1 MKSII
6 LGILCVALT
15 ATDGLAKDASPEAI
29 AAAER
34 AYQEGMKH
42 FEAENLD
49 AAIVSFQ
56 SAIAQHEKYAP
67 AYVGLGHVY
76 LKQGDLAEAEKA
88 FKTAVIKNKKYAPA
102 YNGLGLVYSRKKKEL
117 RRAIAYFR
125 DANRAD
131 KKYSEAQYNLA
142 QTLEAYGS
150 SETLKAY
157 RNVLKIDPK
166 HPNANYRIG
175 ILLDKDGEREKA
187 VQAYRDQ
194 LQAKPDHHGARL
206 NLGINLKL
214 LGQLREALQHLLEAA
229 TVINDF
235 QRRAVLEL
243 AQVFQR
249 AKAFEQSARLFESY
263 IKQLS
268 EKEQETYCDLNLVAS
283 GPIIEEY
290 NDAETLP
297 EKKRVFRTFWSRLDP
312 APVTE
317 ANERLLEHYRRVA
330 YAREFFGT
338 HRFPWDARGEAYI
351 RYGAPDHV
359 SNSGNIQLERTKKL
373 VAVKERLIQKAGPAV
388 DRLLR
393 ERADAVAT
401 GMVGMREQLRR
412 GEQSGSSPRIEQF
425 VPDAPGDQHDPN
437 APVNRL
443 QVTSGTVL
451 GWPVYPVD
459 GIWEYW
465 IYADVGNGIEVVFE
479 QRVNQGAW
487 DYADVP
493 LGVGR
498 IARIWQDMHPEIV
511 LKRVAAITPITYRPD
526 FATGALDFYLA
537 SSAFRGKEG
546 LTTLE
551 IYYGI
556 PTAQL
561 HFAPGQDGARIAQLD
576 RGIVV
581 YNQAGDPVYRTSQEM
596 VLGAPGE
603 ADLSP
608 GAYMPEMDRLFLTP
622 GNYRI
627 SVQVLDRQSR
637 KSQVYQINRVVPEY
651 DIDDELKISDV
662 ELAATIDMADKS
674 RFQKGNIAVIP
685 MASKAYLP
693 TQPVFIYF
701 EIYNLKRNPFGQTKY
716 RVSYVVR
723 SRDQKTIGARIL
735 GGVGKML
742 GQKSEQGV
750 ISIEYEQVGTEMQEP
765 GYIELDMSRSEP
777 GEKIVEIAVV
787 DETTGQTATATATF
801 VTQ

>member
-1 MKSII
+1 M
-6 LGILCVALT
+6 
-15 ATDGLAKDASPEAI
+15 
-29 AAAER
+29 
-34 AYQEGMKH
+34 
-42 FEAENLD
+42 
-49 AAIVSFQ
+49 
-56 SAIAQHEKYAP
+56 
-67 AYVGLGHVY
+67 
-76 LKQGDLAEAEKA
+76 
-88 FKTAVIKNKKYAPA
+88 
-102 YNGLGLVYSRKKKEL
+102 
-117 RRAIAYFR
+117 
-125 DANRAD
+125 
-131 KKYSEAQYNLA
+131 
-142 QTLEAYGS
+142 
-150 SETLKAY
+150 
-157 RNVLKIDPK
+157 
-166 HPNANYRIG
+166 
-175 ILLDKDGEREKA
+175 
-187 VQAYRDQ
+187 
-194 LQAKPDHHGARL
+194 
-206 NLGINLKL
+206 
-214 LGQLREALQHLLEAA
+214 
-229 TVINDF
+229 
-235 QRRAVLEL
+235 
-243 AQVFQR
+243 
-249 AKAFEQSARLFESY
+249 
-263 IKQLS
+263 
-268 EKEQETYCDLNLVAS
+268 
-283 GPIIEEY
+283 
-290 NDAETLP
+290 
-297 EKKRVFRTFWSRLDP
+297 
-312 APVTE
+312 
-317 ANERLLEHYRRVA
+317 EHYRRVA

-359 SNSGNIQLERTKKL
+359 SNSGDIQLEQTKEL

-393 ERADAVAT
+393 ARADAVASS
-401 GMVGMREQLRR
+401 MVGMRGQLRR
-412 GEQSGSSPRIEQF
+412 GEHSSPRIEQF
-425 VPDAPGDQHDPN
+425 VPNASSDQRDPSAPG
-437 APVNRL
+437 NRL
-443 QVTSGTVL
+443 RVTSGTIL

-459 GIWEYW
+459 GLWEYW

-479 QRVNQGAW
+479 QRSNQGAW
-487 DYADVP
+487 DYADIP
-493 LGVGR
+493 LGRGR

-511 LKRVAAITPITYRPD
+511 LKGIAAITPMTYRPD

-537 SSAFRGKEG
+537 SSAFRGQDG

-556 PTAQL
+556 PTPQL
-561 HFAPGQDGARIAQLD
+561 HFVAGQDGARIAQLD

-581 YNQAGDPVYRTSQEM
+581 YNQAGDPIYRTSQEM
-596 VLGAPGE
+596 LLAASGE
-603 ADLSP
+603 ATQVP

-637 KSQVYQINRVVPEY
+637 KSQVYHIDRVVPEY

-662 ELAATIDMADKS
+662 ELAATIDVADKS

>member
-1 MKSII
+1 MKTII
-6 LGILCVALT
+6 LGILCIALT

-49 AAIVSFQ
+49 AALVSFR

-76 LKQGDLAEAEKA
+76 LKQGNLAEAEKA
-88 FKTAVIKNKKYAPA
+88 FKTAVSKNKKYAPA
-102 YNGLGLVYSRKKKEL
+102 YNGLGLVYSRKKNEL
-117 RRAIAYFR
+117 RRAITYFR

-142 QTLEAYGS
+142 QTLENYGS

-194 LQAKPDHHGARL
+194 LEAKSDHLGARL
-206 NLGINLKL
+206 NLGIDLKL
-214 LGQLREALQHLLEAA
+214 LGQLREALQHLLKVA
-229 TVINDF
+229 TVASDF

-263 IKQLS
+263 IKQLP
-268 EKEQETYCDLNLVAS
+268 EKEQETYCDLNLLTS
-283 GPIIEEY
+283 GPILKEY

-297 EKKRVFRTFWSRLDP
+297 QKKRVFRTFWSRLDP

-338 HRFPWDARGEAYI
+338 LRFPWDARGEAYI

-373 VAVKERLIQKAGPAV
+373 VDVKERLIQKAGPAV

-393 ERADAVAT
+393 ARADAVASS
-401 GMVGMREQLRR
+401 MVGMRGQLQRTGDRSPGAR
-412 GEQSGSSPRIEQF
+412 GERQ
-425 VPDAPGDQHDPN
+425 
-437 APVNRL
+437 
-443 QVTSGTVL
+443 QVTSGTIL

-465 IYADVGNGIEVVFE
+465 IYADVGDGIEVVFE
-479 QRVNQGAW
+479 QRSNQGAW
-487 DYADVP
+487 DYADIP
-493 LGVGR
+493 LGRGR

-511 LKRVAAITPITYRPD
+511 LKQVAAITPMTYRPD

-537 SSAFRGKEG
+537 SSAFRGQED
-546 LTTLE
+546 LTALE

-561 HFAPGQDGARIAQLD
+561 HFAAGQDGARIAQLD

-581 YNQAGDPVYRTSQEM
+581 YNQAGDPVYRTSREM
-596 VLGAPGE
+596 VLGASGE
-603 ADLSP
+603 ADQSP

-627 SVQVLDRQSR
+627 SVQVLDRRSR
-637 KSQVYQINRVVPEY
+637 KSQVYHINRVVPEY

-662 ELAATIDMADKS
+662 ELAATINVADKS
-674 RFQKGNIAVIP
+674 RFQKGGIEVIP
-685 MASKAYLP
+685 IASRAYLP

-701 EIYNLKRNPFGQTKY
+701 EIYNLKRNAFGQTKY

-750 ISIEYEQVGTEMQEP
+750 ISIEYEQVGTETQEP
-765 GYIELDMSRSEP
+765 GYLELDMSRSEP
-777 GEKIVEIAVV
+777 GEKIVEIAIV

>member
-6 LGILCVALT
+6 LGILCIALT
-15 ATDGLAKDASPEAI
+15 ATDGLAKDALPEAI

-34 AYQEGMKH
+34 AYREGIKH

-49 AAIVSFQ
+49 AALVSFQ
-56 SAIAQHEKYAP
+56 SAIAQNEKYAP

-76 LKQGDLAEAEKA
+76 LKQGNLSEAEKA
-88 FKTAVIKNKKYAPA
+88 FKTAVSKNKKHAPA
-102 YNGLGLVYSRKKKEL
+102 YNGLGLVYSRKKNEL

-142 QTLEAYGS
+142 QTLENYGS

-175 ILLDKDGEREKA
+175 ILLDKEGEREKA

-194 LQAKPDHHGARL
+194 LEAKPDHRGARL
-206 NLGINLKL
+206 NLGIDLKL
-214 LGQLREALQHLLEAA
+214 LGQLQEALQHLLKVA
-229 TVINDF
+229 TVASDF

-283 GPIIEEY
+283 GPILKEY

-297 EKKRVFRTFWSRLDP
+297 EKKRVFRIFWSRLDP

-373 VAVKERLIQKAGPAV
+373 VDVKERLIQKAGPAV

-393 ERADAVAT
+393 ARADAVASS
-401 GMVGMREQLRR
+401 MVGMRGQLPRTGDRSPGAR
-412 GEQSGSSPRIEQF
+412 GERQ
-425 VPDAPGDQHDPN
+425 
-437 APVNRL
+437 
-443 QVTSGTVL
+443 QVTSGTIL

-465 IYADVGNGIEVVFE
+465 IYADVGDGIEVVFE

-487 DYADVP
+487 DYADIP
-493 LGVGR
+493 LGRGR

-511 LKRVAAITPITYRPD
+511 LKQVAVLTPMTYRPD

-537 SSAFRGKEG
+537 SSAFRAQEG
-546 LTTLE
+546 LTALE

-561 HFAPGQDGARIAQLD
+561 LFAPGQDGARIAQLD

-581 YNQAGDPVYRTSQEM
+581 YNQAGDPVYRTSREM
-596 VLGAPGE
+596 LLAASGE
-603 ADLSP
+603 ATQAP
-608 GAYMPEMDRLFLTP
+608 GAYMPEMDRLFLSP

-627 SVQVLDRQSR
+627 SVQVLDRRSR
-637 KSQVYQINRVVPEY
+637 KSQVYHINRVVPEY

-662 ELAATIDMADKS
+662 ELAATINVADKS
-674 RFQKGNIAVIP
+674 RFQKGDIEVIP
-685 MASKAYLP
+685 IASKAYLP
-693 TQPVFIYF
+693 AQPVFIYF
-701 EIYNLKRNPFGQTKY
+701 EIYNLKRNSFGQTKY

-750 ISIEYEQVGTEMQEP
+750 VSIEYEQVGTETQEP
-765 GYIELDMSRSEP
+765 GYLELDMSRSEP

-787 DETTGQTATATATF
+787 DETTGQTVTATATF

>member
-1 MKSII
+1 MKTII
-6 LGILCVALT
+6 LGILCIALT

-34 AYQEGMKH
+34 AYREGMKH

-49 AAIVSFQ
+49 AALVSFQ

-76 LKQGDLAEAEKA
+76 LKQGNLAEAEKA
-88 FKTAVIKNKKYAPA
+88 FKTAVSKNKKYAPA
-102 YNGLGLVYSRKKKEL
+102 YNGLGLVYSRKKNEL
-117 RRAIAYFR
+117 RRAIASFR

-142 QTLEAYGS
+142 QTLENYGS

-194 LQAKPDHHGARL
+194 LQAKPDHLGARL
-206 NLGINLKL
+206 NLGIDLKL
-214 LGQLREALQHLLEAA
+214 LGQLREALQHLLKVA
-229 TVINDF
+229 TVASDF

-249 AKAFEQSARLFESY
+249 AKAFDQSARLFESY
-263 IKQLS
+263 IRQLS

-283 GPIIEEY
+283 GPILKKY
-290 NDAETLP
+290 NDAEILSA
-297 EKKRVFRTFWSRLDP
+297 KKRVFRTFWSRLDP

-338 HRFPWDARGEAYI
+338 LRFPWDARGEAYI
-351 RYGAPDHV
+351 RYGTPDHV

-373 VAVKERLIQKAGPAV
+373 VDVKERLIQKAGPAV

-393 ERADAVAT
+393 ARADAVASS
-401 GMVGMREQLRR
+401 MRGMRGQLRR
-412 GEQSGSSPRIEQF
+412 AEQRGPGERQ
-425 VPDAPGDQHDPN
+425 
-437 APVNRL
+437 
-443 QVTSGTVL
+443 QVTSGTIL

-465 IYADVGNGIEVVFE
+465 IYADVGDGIEVVFE
-479 QRVNQGAW
+479 KRVNQGAW

-511 LKRVAAITPITYRPD
+511 LKQVAAFAPTTYRPD

-537 SSAFRGKEG
+537 SSAFRAQEG
-546 LTTLE
+546 LTALE

-561 HFAPGQDGARIAQLD
+561 HFAAGQDGAQIAQLD

-596 VLGAPGE
+596 VLHASGE
-603 ADLSP
+603 ADQSP
-608 GAYMPEMDRLFLTP
+608 GAYMPEMDRLFLAP

-627 SVQVLDRQSR
+627 SVQVLDRRSR
-637 KSQVYQINRVVPEY
+637 KSQVYHIDRVVPEF
-651 DIDDELKISDV
+651 DTDEELKISDV
-662 ELAATIDMADKS
+662 ELAATINVADKS
-674 RFQKGNIAVIP
+674 RFQKGDIEVIP
-685 MASKAYLP
+685 IASKAYLP
-693 TQPVFIYF
+693 AQPVFIYF
-701 EIYNLKRNPFGQTKY
+701 EIYNLKRNAFGQTKY

-750 ISIEYEQVGTEMQEP
+750 ISIEYEQAGTETQEP
-765 GYIELDMSRSEP
+765 GYLELDMSRSEP
-777 GEKIVEIAVV
+777 GEKTVEIAVV

-801 VTQ
+801 ITQ

>member
-6 LGILCVALT
+6 LGILCIALT

-34 AYQEGMKH
+34 AYREGMKH

-56 SAIAQHEKYAP
+56 SAIAQNEKYAS

-88 FKTAVIKNKKYAPA
+88 FKTAVLKNKKYAPA

-142 QTLEAYGS
+142 QTLEVYGS

-166 HPNANYRIG
+166 HPNANYRMG

-194 LQAKPDHHGARL
+194 LEAKPDHQGARL

-229 TVINDF
+229 TVASDF

-263 IKQLS
+263 IKQLP

-283 GPIIEEY
+283 GPILKEY

-359 SNSGNIQLERTKKL
+359 SNSGDIQLEQTKEL

-388 DRLLR
+388 DRLIR
-393 ERADAVAT
+393 ERADAVASS
-401 GMVGMREQLRR
+401 MVGMREQLRR
-412 GEQSGSSPRIEQF
+412 GERSSPRIEQF
-425 VPDAPGDQHDPN
+425 VPNAPDDQHDPN

-443 QVTSGTVL
+443 RVTSGTIL

-465 IYADVGNGIEVVFE
+465 IYADVGDGIEVVFE
-479 QRVNQGAW
+479 KHVNQGPW
-487 DYADVP
+487 DYADLP

-511 LKRVAAITPITYRPD
+511 LKQVAAITPITYRPD

-537 SSAFRGKEG
+537 SSAFRGREG

-556 PTAQL
+556 PTSQL
-561 HFAPGQDGARIAQLD
+561 HFVAGQDGARIAQLD

-596 VLGAPGE
+596 VLGASGE
-603 ADLSP
+603 VDQTP

-627 SVQVLDRQSR
+627 SVQVLDRRSR
-637 KSQVYQINRVVPEY
+637 KSQVYHINRVVPEY

-662 ELAATIDMADKS
+662 ELAATIDVADKS

-701 EIYNLKRNPFGQTKY
+701 EIYNLKRNAFGQTKY

-723 SRDQKTIGARIL
+723 SRDQKNIGARIL

-750 ISIEYEQVGTEMQEP
+750 VSIEYEQVGTETQEP

>member
-1 MKSII
+1 MKWII
-6 LGILCVALT
+6 LGILGIALT

-49 AAIVSFQ
+49 AALVSFQ
-56 SAIAQHEKYAP
+56 SAIAQNEKYAP
-67 AYVGLGHVY
+67 AHVGLGHVY
-76 LKQGDLAEAEKA
+76 LKQGDLPEAEKA
-88 FKTAVIKNKKYAPA
+88 FKTAVSKNKKYAPA
-102 YNGLGLVYSRKKKEL
+102 YNGLGLVYSRKKNEL

-142 QTLEAYGS
+142 QTLENYGS

-194 LQAKPDHHGARL
+194 LEAKPDHRGARL
-206 NLGINLKL
+206 NLGIDLKL
-214 LGQLREALQHLLEAA
+214 LGQLREALQHLLEVA
-229 TVINDF
+229 TVASDF

-263 IKQLS
+263 IKQVS
-268 EKEQETYCDLNLVAS
+268 EKEQEIYCDLNLVAS
-283 GPIIEEY
+283 GPILKEY

-359 SNSGNIQLERTKKL
+359 SNSGNIQLEQTKEL

-393 ERADAVAT
+393 ARADAVASS
-401 GMVGMREQLRR
+401 MVGMREQLRR
-412 GEQSGSSPRIEQF
+412 GEPSGPRIEQF
-425 VPDAPGDQHDPN
+425 VPNAREDQRDPSE
-437 APVNRL
+437 RR
-443 QVTSGTVL
+443 QVTSGTIL

-459 GIWEYW
+459 GMWEYW
-465 IYADVGNGIEVVFE
+465 IYADVGDGIEVVFE
-479 QRVNQGAW
+479 KHVNQGPW
-487 DYADVP
+487 DYADLP

-511 LKRVAAITPITYRPD
+511 LKQVAAITPITYRPD

-537 SSAFRGKEG
+537 SSAFRGQEG

-561 HFAPGQDGARIAQLD
+561 LFAPGEDGARIAQLD

-581 YNQAGDPVYRTSQEM
+581 YNQAGNPIYRTSQEM
-596 VLGAPGE
+596 VLGASGE
-603 ADLSP
+603 VDQTP

-627 SVQVLDRQSR
+627 SVQVLDRRSR
-637 KSQVYQINRVVPEY
+637 KSQVYHINRVVPEY

-662 ELAATIDMADKS
+662 ELAATINVTDKS
-674 RFQKGNIAVIP
+674 RFQKGDIEVIP
-685 MASKAYLP
+685 IASKAYLP

-701 EIYNLKRNPFGQTKY
+701 EIYNLKRNAFGQTKY

-735 GGVGKML
+735 GGVGKLL
-742 GQKSEQGV
+742 GEKSEQGV
-750 ISIEYEQVGTEMQEP
+750 VSIEYGQVGTETQEP

-777 GEKIVEIAVV
+777 GEKIVEIAIV

>member
-6 LGILCVALT
+6 LGILCIALT

-34 AYQEGMKH
+34 AYREGMKH

-56 SAIAQHEKYAP
+56 SAIAQNEKYAS

-88 FKTAVIKNKKYAPA
+88 FKTAVLKNKKYAPA

-142 QTLEAYGS
+142 QTLEVYGS

-166 HPNANYRIG
+166 HPNANYRMG

-194 LQAKPDHHGARL
+194 LEAKPDHQGARL

-229 TVINDF
+229 TVASDF

-263 IKQLS
+263 IKQLP

-283 GPIIEEY
+283 GPILKEY

-297 EKKRVFRTFWSRLDP
+297 AKKRVFRTFWSRLDP

-338 HRFPWDARGEAYI
+338 YRFPWDARGEAYI

-359 SNSGNIQLERTKKL
+359 SNSGDIQLERTKEL

-388 DRLLR
+388 DRLIR
-393 ERADAVAT
+393 ERADAVASS
-401 GMVGMREQLRR
+401 MVGMREQLRR
-412 GEQSGSSPRIEQF
+412 GEQRDPSPRIEQF
-425 VPDAPGDQHDPN
+425 VPNAPDDQHDPN

-443 QVTSGTVL
+443 RVTSGTIL

-465 IYADVGNGIEVVFE
+465 IYADVGDGIEVVFE
-479 QRVNQGAW
+479 KHVNQGPW
-487 DYADVP
+487 DYADLP

-511 LKRVAAITPITYRPD
+511 LKQVAAITPITYRPD

-537 SSAFRGKEG
+537 SSAFRGREG

-556 PTAQL
+556 PTSQL
-561 HFAPGQDGARIAQLD
+561 HFVAGQDGARIAQLD

-596 VLGAPGE
+596 VLGASGE
-603 ADLSP
+603 VDQTP

-627 SVQVLDRQSR
+627 SVQVLDRRSR
-637 KSQVYQINRVVPEY
+637 KSQVYHIDRVVPEY

-685 MASKAYLP
+685 MAAKAYLP

-701 EIYNLKRNPFGQTKY
+701 EIYNLKRNAFGQTKY

-723 SRDQKTIGARIL
+723 SRDQKNIGARIL

-750 ISIEYEQVGTEMQEP
+750 VSIEYEQVGTETQEP

>member
-1 MKSII
+1 MAMKTII
-6 LGILCVALT
+6 LGILCIALT

-34 AYQEGMKH
+34 AYREGMKH

-49 AAIVSFQ
+49 AALVSFQ
-56 SAIAQHEKYAP
+56 SAIAQNEKYAP

-76 LKQGDLAEAEKA
+76 LKQGNLAEAEKA
-88 FKTAVIKNKKYAPA
+88 FKTAVSKNKKYAPA
-102 YNGLGLVYSRKKKEL
+102 YNGLGLVYSRKKNEL
-117 RRAIAYFR
+117 RRAIASFR

-142 QTLEAYGS
+142 QTLETYGS

-166 HPNANYRIG
+166 HPNANYRMG

-187 VQAYRDQ
+187 AQAYRDQ

-206 NLGINLKL
+206 NLGIDLKL
-214 LGQLREALQHLLEAA
+214 LGQLREALQHLLKVA
-229 TVINDF
+229 TVASDF

-249 AKAFEQSARLFESY
+249 AKAYEQSARLFESY

-283 GPIIEEY
+283 GPILMEY
-290 NDAETLP
+290 NDAETLSA
-297 EKKRVFRTFWSRLDP
+297 KKRVFRTFWSRLDP

-338 HRFPWDARGEAYI
+338 LRFPWDARGEAYI

-373 VAVKERLIQKAGPAV
+373 VDVKERLIQKAGPAV

-393 ERADAVAT
+393 ERADAVASN
-401 GMVGMREQLRR
+401 MVGMQEQLRR
-412 GEQSGSSPRIEQF
+412 GEHTSPRIEQF
-425 VPDAPGDQHDPN
+425 VPNAPDDQHDPN
-437 APVNRL
+437 APNRL
-443 QVTSGTVL
+443 RVTSGTIL

-459 GIWEYW
+459 GLWEYW
-465 IYADVGNGIEVVFE
+465 IYADVGDGIEVVFE
-479 QRVNQGAW
+479 KRVNQGAW

-511 LKRVAAITPITYRPD
+511 LKRVAAFAPTTYRPD

-537 SSAFRGKEG
+537 SSAFRAQEG
-546 LTTLE
+546 LTALE

-561 HFAPGQDGARIAQLD
+561 HFAAGQDGAQIAQLD

-596 VLGAPGE
+596 VLHASGK
-603 ADLSP
+603 ADQSP
-608 GAYMPEMDRLFLTP
+608 GAYMPEMDRLFLAP

-627 SVQVLDRQSR
+627 SVQVLDRRSR
-637 KSQVYQINRVVPEY
+637 KSQVYHIDRVVPEY
-651 DIDDELKISDV
+651 DTDEELKISDV
-662 ELAATIDMADKS
+662 ELAATINVADKS
-674 RFQKGNIAVIP
+674 RFQKGDIEVIP
-685 MASKAYLP
+685 IASKAYLP
-693 TQPVFIYF
+693 AQPVFIYF
-701 EIYNLKRNPFGQTKY
+701 EIYNLKRNAFGQTKY

-750 ISIEYEQVGTEMQEP
+750 VSIEYEQAGTETQEP
-765 GYIELDMSRSEP
+765 GYLELDMSRSEP

-801 VTQ
+801 ITQ